1 MLAAEMPVGVG
12 KGKPECYVKE
22 PSTPNAH
29 VPNEV
34 ELQQALSL
42 HVGCAPGG
50 PPALEPRGVGAPVP
64 RLVQRALRGAD
75 PEPEWE
81 TV

>member
-1 MLAAEMPVGVG
+1 MLG

-34 ELQQALSL
+34 EPQQALSL

-64 RLVQRALRGAD
+64 RLVNTGSDQKRSVRRATYMHR
-75 PEPEWE
+75 PV
-81 TV
+81 TR